1 MENLTLSGEVSAASA
16 TALLN
21 LPCFVVSNSPR
32 VYGSVTLIRK
42 LLSTGAGVPMSV
54 EVIAGGFVTALV
66 GAGVVETKA
75 AVEVVAGGSVTA
87 LVGAGVVESIA
98 VGGGVVLRKR
108 TGVVLGGLLLDVGGL
123 LLVPT
128 DVVVSAAVVL
138 EVVGDGV
145 VVVVDDVVASAVVEV
160 VGHTPPSHRQLAEHP
175 SPDSVFPS
183 SHSSIPNPGL
193 KEVRDEH
200 TGNITIEAL

>member
-54 EVIAGGFVTALV
+54 EV
-66 GAGVVETKA
+66 
-75 AVEVVAGGSVTA
+75 VAGGSVTA

-123 LLVPT
+123 LLVST